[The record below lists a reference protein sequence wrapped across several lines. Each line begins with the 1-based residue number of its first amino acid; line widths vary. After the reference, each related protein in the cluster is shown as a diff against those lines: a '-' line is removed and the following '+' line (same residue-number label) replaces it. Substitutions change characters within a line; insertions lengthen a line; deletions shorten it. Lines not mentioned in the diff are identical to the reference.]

1 MLSGCF
7 FFLFSFETF
16 YFFALSHFLLCPYTR
31 KKEEEEEEEE
41 KKTWVDYSGVAS
53 RTYIKVEW
61 RCVVSC
67 IVLNG
72 FPTKLRLC
80 VCLHSLSRPRPIE
93 KHSMG

>member
-31 KKEEEEEEEE
+31 KKEEEEEEE